1 MPKEQPMTPK
11 TLGYRIPNCIG
22 PAIFEGIRNTSR
34 IGGRSTLHIEDF
46 TRARVNKRDLTAVLV
61 ETGSMPVPTKSQNPT
76 ACA

>member
-46 TRARVNKRDLTAVLV
+46 TRARVTESDLSAILV
-61 ETGSMPVPTKSQNPT
+61 ETGAMVVPTKLQNPT
-76 ACA
+76 VCG

>member
-1 MPKEQPMTPK
+1 MTPK

-46 TRARVNKRDLTAVLV
+46 TRARVNESDLKAISV
-61 ETGSMPVPTKSQNPT
+61 ETDADAMPVPTISQNPT
-76 ACA
+76 SFG